1 MSQIDRDIKNIQKSI
16 DALEEEK
23 KRISE
28 RNAFESCISGDA
40 YFDAGFGSEMIM
52 YDRRMQV
59 ADRSLEIEEI
69 DRQIAKFRKM
79 LDEKLA
85 EKDAAGKQR
94 AF

>member
-1 MSQIDRDIKNIQKSI
+1 MSQIDRDIKNLQKSI

-28 RNAFESCISGDA
+28 RNAFESCLSGDA

-59 ADRSLEIEEI
+59 ADRSLEIEEL
-69 DRQIAKFRKM
+69 DRQIAKFRRM
-79 LDEKLA
+79 LEEKIN
-85 EKDAAGKQR
+85 ERKQPQR
-94 AF
+94 GA

>member
-1 MSQIDRDIKNIQKSI
+1 MSQIERDIKNLKKSI
-16 DALEEEK
+16 EALEEEK

-59 ADRSLEIEEI
+59 ADRSLEIEEL
-69 DRQIAKFRKM
+69 DRQIAKFRGM
-79 LDEKLA
+79 LEEKLK
-85 EKDAAGKQR
+85 EKNQPQR
-94 AF
+94 GA